1 MTDAP
6 TPAAG
11 AAPGAAKPAAKQAA
25 KAGAKP
31 AAKPGARPAARAKPA
46 PKPPKPRRALIR
58 PGLLPATIFVATLVL
73 GFKVGDIW
81 LTVTTGK
88 GLSLIPTSIA
98 EEAAPQGLPETKQ
111 ANAVTVAPAKPA
123 VAPAGLPAASVQVA
137 EAEQQHAQTPPAA
150 GGEHGQPAAAAGDHA
165 QAPATAPAADPNSP
179 APSGAP
185 GQGFTPTEVEIL
197 QRLQERREQLDSRGR
212 ELDQR
217 EAMLTAA
224 ETRFDQKI
232 TELQNLKKEIQGLL
246 TQANAEQQA
255 QLDSLVKIYETMKP
269 ADAAKIFNNL
279 ENDVLLNV
287 ISRMKE
293 AKVAPVFAAMD
304 EKRAQE
310 VTILLAARKRLPTV
324 PE

>member
-6 TPAAG
+6 TPSAG
-11 AAPGAAKPAAKQAA
+11 ATPGSVKPPVKPVA
-25 KAGAKP
+25 KAAAKP
-31 AAKPGARPAARAKPA
+31 AAKPGVRPAAARGKPP
-46 PKPPKPRRALIR
+46 PKPPKARRALMR
-58 PGLLPATIFVATLVL
+58 PGLLPVTIFVATLVL

-88 GLSLIPTSIA
+88 GLSLIPASVA
-98 EEAAPQGLPETKQ
+98 EETAPQGLPAAKS
-111 ANAVTVAPAKPA
+111 ANAVAVAPAKNT
-123 VAPAGLPAASVQVA
+123 APTSAIPAAPIQVA
-137 EAEQQHAQTPPAA
+137 EQQPAQTPPASGA
-150 GGEHGQPAAAAGDHA
+150 EHTQPAAAGDHA

-185 GQGFTPTEVEIL
+185 GQGFTPTEVELL
-197 QRLQERREQLDSRGR
+197 QRLQERREQLDTRAR

>member
-6 TPAAG
+6 TQPAAK
-11 AAPGAAKPAAKQAA
+11 PTPKPAAKAA
-25 KAGAKP
+25 SKPGAKP
-31 AAKPGARPAARAKPA
+31 AARKA
-46 PKPPKPRRALIR
+46 PPKPAKPKRALMR

-88 GLSLIPTSIA
+88 GLSLIPASVA
-98 EEAAPQGLPETKQ
+98 EETVPQGLPETRPAATPVAKQ
-111 ANAVTVAPAKPA
+111 AAVPSAPALTP
-123 VAPAGLPAASVQVA
+123 PPTQVA
-137 EAEQQHAQTPPAA
+137 EAPQEHQAPATPPAA
-150 GGEHGQPAAAAGDHA
+150 GEH
-165 QAPATAPAADPNSP
+165 APATQPPADANSP
-179 APSGAP
+179 APSGTP
-185 GQGFTPTEVEIL
+185 GQGFTPTEVELL

-279 ENDVLLNV
+279 ENNVLLNV

>member
-6 TPAAG
+6 TPSAG
-11 AAPGAAKPAAKQAA
+11 TSPGSAKTAAKPAAKAA
-25 KAGAKP
+25 PKP
-31 AAKPGARPAARAKPA
+31 AAKPAARPASKAKPA
-46 PKPPKPRRALIR
+46 AAKPPKQRRSLIR

-88 GLSLIPTSIA
+88 GLSLIPASVA
-98 EEAAPQGLPETKQ
+98 EETAPQGLPEAKP
-111 ANAVTVAPAKPA
+111 ANAVA
-123 VAPAGLPAASVQVA
+123 VAPAPRPSAPVQVA
-137 EAEQQHAQTPPAA
+137 AAEQQPAQTPPAT
-150 GGEHGQPAAAAGDHA
+150 GGDHSQPAAGGDHA
-165 QAPATAPAADPNSP
+165 QAPTTAPAADPNSP

-246 TQANAEQQA
+246 TQANSEQQA

>member
-1 MTDAP
+1 MTDPSSQAAATAP
-6 TPAAG
+6 S
-11 AAPGAAKPAAKQAA
+11 APKPAAA
-25 KAGAKP
+25 KAAPKSGVKATARPTAGRANKP
-31 AAKPGARPAARAKPA
+31 ALKSQ
-46 PKPPKPRRALIR
+46 KPPQPPRVRNALMR
-58 PGLLPATIFVATLVL
+58 PGLLPVTILVAVLVL

-81 LTVTTGK
+81 LTISTGK
-88 GLSLIPTSIA
+88 GLSLIPSSVAQETP
-98 EEAAPQGLPETKQ
+98 PQGLPEKK
-111 ANAVTVAPAKPA
+111 NAVV
-123 VAPAGLPAASVQVA
+123 PAALQVA
-137 EAEQQHAQTPPAA
+137 EAPPAQQHETKP
-150 GGEHGQPAAAAGDHA
+150 AGDHEA
-165 QAPATAPAADPNSP
+165 TQPGAGEHAAPAPAADPNSP

-185 GQGFTPTEVEIL
+185 GQNFTPTQVELL
-197 QRLQERREQLDSRGR
+197 QRLQERREQLDARGR

-217 EAMLTAA
+217 EAILTAA

-232 TELQNLKKEIQGLL
+232 AELQTLKKEIQGLL

-279 ENDVLLNV
+279 DNNVLLNV

-310 VTILLAARKRLPTV
+310 VTILLAARKKLPTV

>member
-11 AAPGAAKPAAKQAA
+11 AAPGPTKPATKPAAKPAP
-25 KAGAKP
+25 KA
-31 AAKPGARPAARAKPA
+31 AAKPGARPAARGKPV
-46 PKPPKPRRALIR
+46 PQPPKARRSLMR

-88 GLSLIPTSIA
+88 GLSLIPASVA
-98 EEAAPQGLPETKQ
+98 EETVPQGLPETKP
-111 ANAVTVAPAKPA
+111 ANAVA
-123 VAPAGLPAASVQVA
+123 VAPAPAKTPPAVPPAPVQVA
-137 EAEQQHAQTPPAA
+137 SAEQQPAQTPPAA
-150 GGEHGQPAAAAGDHA
+150 AEGEHGQ
-165 QAPATAPAADPNSP
+165 APAADPNSP

>member
-11 AAPGAAKPAAKQAA
+11 AAPGPTKPATKPAAKPAP
-25 KAGAKP
+25 KA
-31 AAKPGARPAARAKPA
+31 AAKPGARPAGRGKPV
-46 PKPPKPRRALIR
+46 PKPPKARRSLMR

-88 GLSLIPTSIA
+88 GLSLIPASVA
-98 EEAAPQGLPETKQ
+98 EETVPQGLPETK
-111 ANAVTVAPAKPA
+111 AAGTVAIAPAKNPTVVPPA
-123 VAPAGLPAASVQVA
+123 PVQVA
-137 EAEQQHAQTPPAA
+137 EAEQQPAHTPPAA
-150 GGEHGQPAAAAGDHA
+150 GGDHGQPAATGGEHG
-165 QAPATAPAADPNSP
+165 QAPAADPNSP

>member
-6 TPAAG
+6 SPKSGQPQRPAAV
-11 AAPGAAKPAAKQAA
+11 KPAV
-25 KAGAKP
+25 
-31 AAKPGARPAARAKPA
+31 RPAARPATKAKGKAA
-46 PKPPKPRRALIR
+46 PKAAKPRRALIR
-58 PGLLPATIFVATLVL
+58 PGLLPATIFVGMLVL
-73 GFKVGDIW
+73 GFKIGDIW
-81 LTVTTGK
+81 LTLTTGQ
-88 GLSLIPTSIA
+88 GLTLVSASVA
-98 EEAAPQGLPETKQ
+98 ETPAPQGLPETEAKPG
-111 ANAVTVAPAKPA
+111 VTVPKPAA
-123 VAPAGLPAASVQVA
+123 VAPPATAAG
-137 EAEQQHAQTPPAA
+137 QTPPLQVASAEQAQPEHKPA
-150 GGEHGQPAAAAGDHA
+150 GEDHAPAAA
-165 QAPATAPAADPNSP
+165 PAATVQTEGA

-185 GQGFTPTEVEIL
+185 GQSFTPTELELL
-197 QRLQERREQLDSRGR
+197 QRLQERREQLESRAR
-212 ELDQR
+212 ELDMR

-224 ETRFDQKI
+224 EQRFDQKI
-232 TELQNLKKEIQGLL
+232 GELQTLKKEIQGLL

-269 ADAAKIFNNL
+269 ADAAKIFNKL

-293 AKVAPVFAAMD
+293 AKVAPVLAAME

>member
-1 MTDAP
+1 MTNAP
-6 TPAAG
+6 TP
-11 AAPGAAKPAAKQAA
+11 PAAKPAAKAAAAA
-25 KAGAKP
+25 KPAARP
-31 AAKPGARPAARAKPA
+31 AAKPGPRPPARKAPVKPA
-46 PKPPKPRRALIR
+46 KSRRALMR

-81 LTVTTGK
+81 LTVSTGK
-88 GLSLIPTSIA
+88 GLSLIPASVA
-98 EEAAPQGLPETKQ
+98 EETVPQGLPETKPV
-111 ANAVTVAPAKPA
+111 ATVAVATPA
-123 VAPAGLPAASVQVA
+123 
-137 EAEQQHAQTPPAA
+137 
-150 GGEHGQPAAAAGDHA
+150 
-165 QAPATAPAADPNSP
+165 APATAPATASAPPTTPVQVAEAAQEQPQPAPPSTPPAEASSP
-179 APSGAP
+179 APSGPP
-185 GQGFTPTEVEIL
+185 GQGFTPTEVELL
-197 QRLQERREQLDSRGR
+197 QRLQERREQLDNRAR

-217 EAMLTAA
+217 EAILAAA

-246 TQANAEQQA
+246 TQANSEQQA

-269 ADAAKIFNNL
+269 VDAAKIFNNL
-279 ENDVLLNV
+279 DNDVLLNV
-287 ISRMKE
+287 ISQMKE

>member
-1 MTDAP
+1 MSDLPAQP
-6 TPAAG
+6 AGATPA
-11 AAPGAAKPAAKQAA
+11 KPQAT
-25 KAGAKP
+25 
-31 AAKPGARPAARAKPA
+31 AKPA
-46 PKPPKPRRALIR
+46 PKPAARPGANPAVRSRKAPPKPAKPRRALMR

-88 GLSLIPTSIA
+88 GLSLIPASVA
-98 EEAAPQGLPETKQ
+98 EETAPRGLPETKSG
-111 ANAVTVAPAKPA
+111 NVMPVSKPA
-123 VAPAGLPAASVQVA
+123 PLPVNPAATMPAVQVA
-137 EAEQQHAQTPPAA
+137 EAAQEQHQQPAATSPAAGEQAHSPAQTPPTDAS
-150 GGEHGQPAAAAGDHA
+150 G
-165 QAPATAPAADPNSP
+165 P

-185 GQGFTPTEVEIL
+185 GQGFTPTQVELL
-197 QRLQERREQLDSRGR
+197 QRLQERREQLDARGR

-279 ENDVLLNV
+279 ENNVLLNV

>member
-1 MTDAP
+1 MTD
-6 TPAAG
+6 TPS
-11 AAPGAAKPAAKQAA
+11 PPAAKPAAKPA
-25 KAGAKP
+25 AGAKP
-31 AAKPGARPAARAKPA
+31 AARPAAKPGTRPAARKA
-46 PKPPKPRRALIR
+46 PVKAAKPRRALIR

-88 GLSLIPTSIA
+88 GLSLIPASVA
-98 EEAAPQGLPETKQ
+98 EETVPQGLPDVKP
-111 ANAVTVAPAKPA
+111 AAAVAVPGAPASTGLASIPA
-123 VAPAGLPAASVQVA
+123 PIQVA
-137 EAEQQHAQTPPAA
+137 EAASEQQPATPQHPPAA
-150 GGEHGQPAAAAGDHA
+150 GGEH
-165 QAPATAPAADPNSP
+165 APAPAAEHGAPPADASSP
-179 APSGAP
+179 APSGTP
-185 GQGFTPTEVEIL
+185 GQGFTPTEVELL
-197 QRLQERREQLDSRGR
+197 QRLQERREQLDSRAR

-279 ENDVLLNV
+279 DNIVLLNV

>member
-6 TPAAG
+6 PNRPDHPQRPVPARPAA
-11 AAPGAAKPAAKQAA
+11 ATAKPAARPAPKPAA
-25 KAGAKP
+25 KAKGKP
-31 AAKPGARPAARAKPA
+31 AAKPA
-46 PKPPKPRRALIR
+46 KPRRALIR
-58 PGLLPATIFVATLVL
+58 PGLLPATIFVGMLVL
-73 GFKVGDIW
+73 GFKIGDIW
-81 LTVTTGK
+81 LTLTTGQ
-88 GLSLIPTSIA
+88 GLSLVSASVA
-98 EEAAPQGLPETKQ
+98 ETPAPQGLPETE
-111 ANAVTVAPAKPA
+111 AKPA
-123 VAPAGLPAASVQVA
+123 AVVPKPAGASPAPAAPVQVA
-137 EAEQQHAQTPPAA
+137 AAEQAAAPEQKPASDAHAPPAT
-150 GGEHGQPAAAAGDHA
+150 P
-165 QAPATAPAADPNSP
+165 APAVQTEGA

-185 GQGFTPTEVEIL
+185 GQSFTPTELELL
-197 QRLQERREQLDSRGR
+197 QRLQERREQLESRAR
-212 ELDQR
+212 ELDMR

-224 ETRFDQKI
+224 EQRFDQKI
-232 TELQNLKKEIQGLL
+232 GELQNLKKEIQGLL

-269 ADAAKIFNNL
+269 ADAAKIFNKL

-293 AKVAPVFAAMD
+293 AKVAPVLAAME

>member
-1 MTDAP
+1 MTNAP
-6 TPAAG
+6 TQS
-11 AAPGAAKPAAKQAA
+11 AAKPAAKPA
-25 KAGAKP
+25 AGAKP
-31 AAKPGARPAARAKPA
+31 AVKQAAKPGARPSARPATPSKPA
-46 PKPPKPRRALIR
+46 KPRRALMR

-88 GLSLIPTSIA
+88 GLSLIPASVA
-98 EEAAPQGLPETKQ
+98 EESVPQGLPE
-111 ANAVTVAPAKPA
+111 ARPPASVAVPALPSA
-123 VAPAGLPAASVQVA
+123 VPAAPVQVA
-137 EAEQQHAQTPPAA
+137 EAAQEQQHSAPQTPAAA
-150 GGEHGQPAAAAGDHA
+150 GGGPG
-165 QAPATAPAADPNSP
+165 QAPAASGDHGAPPASASSP
-179 APSGAP
+179 APSGTP
-185 GQGFTPTEVEIL
+185 GQGFTPTEVELL
-197 QRLQERREQLDSRGR
+197 QRLQERREQLDNRAR

-279 ENDVLLNV
+279 ENNVLLNV

>member
-6 TPAAG
+6 NQP
-11 AAPGAAKPAAKQAA
+11 AAKPATKPVT
-25 KAGAKP
+25 GAKP
-31 AAKPGARPAARAKPA
+31 APKQAAKPGARPAARKAPAKPA
-46 PKPPKPRRALIR
+46 KPRRALMR

-88 GLSLIPTSIA
+88 GLSLIPASVA
-98 EEAAPQGLPETKQ
+98 EETVPQGLPDTKPS
-111 ANAVTVAPAKPA
+111 ATVGIPASTPAPAPA
-123 VAPAGLPAASVQVA
+123 SAPVQVA
-137 EAEQQHAQTPPAA
+137 EAAQEQQHAAPQTPPAA
-150 GGEHGQPAAAAGDHA
+150 GEHGQ
-165 QAPATAPAADPNSP
+165 APAAEHGAPPADASSP
-179 APSGAP
+179 APSGTP
-185 GQGFTPTEVEIL
+185 GQGFTPTEVELL
-197 QRLQERREQLDSRGR
+197 QRLQERREQLDSRAR

-279 ENDVLLNV
+279 DNIVLLNV

>member
-1 MTDAP
+1 MTDASP
-6 TPAAG
+6 TPA
-11 AAPGAAKPAAKQAA
+11 PKPAAQSAN
-25 KAGAKP
+25 GAKP
-31 AAKPGARPAARAKPA
+31 GTRPAARPAAKSGVR
-46 PKPPKPRRALIR
+46 KPPPKAGKPRRALMR

-88 GLSLIPTSIA
+88 GLSLIPASVA
-98 EEAAPQGLPETKQ
+98 EETSPQGLPDSRSVTPV
-111 ANAVTVAPAKPA
+111 AVPAPA
-123 VAPAGLPAASVQVA
+123 APASAQAPVQVA
-137 EAEQQHAQTPPAA
+137 EVAAQEKPPAA
-150 GGEHGQPAAAAGDHA
+150 AGEGTVPPPAEPAPLPADAA
-165 QAPATAPAADPNSP
+165 SP
-179 APSGAP
+179 APSGTP
-185 GQGFTPTEVEIL
+185 GQGFTPTEVELL
-197 QRLQERREQLDSRGR
+197 QRLQERREQLDSRAR

-279 ENDVLLNV
+279 ENNVLLNV

>member
-11 AAPGAAKPAAKQAA
+11 TAPGAAKPAAKPAAQA
-25 KAGAKP
+25 GTKP
-31 AAKPGARPAARAKPA
+31 AAKPGARAAARGKPA
-46 PKPPKPRRALIR
+46 PKPPKARRALMR

-98 EEAAPQGLPETKQ
+98 EETAPQGLPEIKQ

-123 VAPAGLPAASVQVA
+123 VAPASVPSAPVQVA

-150 GGEHGQPAAAAGDHA
+150 GGEHAQPAAAGDHA

>member
-6 TPAAG
+6 SPSGAKPPVRPAPAARQ
-11 AAPGAAKPAAKQAA
+11 AARPAAKH
-25 KAGAKP
+25 GAKP
-31 AAKPGARPAARAKPA
+31 AARKAPAKAAR
-46 PKPPKPRRALIR
+46 PRRALMR

-88 GLSLIPTSIA
+88 GLSLIPASVA
-98 EEAAPQGLPETKQ
+98 EETVPQGLP
-111 ANAVTVAPAKPA
+111 APVPAGSAAVSPPA
-123 VAPAGLPAASVQVA
+123 VLSTPSPTTAPVQVA
-137 EAEQQHAQTPPAA
+137 EAAVQEQTQAA
-150 GGEHGQPAAAAGDHA
+150 GGA
-165 QAPATAPAADPNSP
+165 QAPNPPADHATPPPEASSP

-185 GQGFTPTEVEIL
+185 GQGFTPTEVELL
-197 QRLQERREQLDSRGR
+197 QRLQERREQLDNRAR

>member
-11 AAPGAAKPAAKQAA
+11 SAPGPAKPAAKPAAKAAPKPAA
-25 KAGAKP
+25 KAGA
-31 AAKPGARPAARAKPA
+31 RPAVARGKPA
-46 PKPPKPRRALIR
+46 PKPAKPRRALMR

-81 LTVTTGK
+81 LTVSTGK
-88 GLSLIPTSIA
+88 GLSLIPTSVA
-98 EEAAPQGLPETKQ
+98 EEAAPQGLPETKP
-111 ANAVTVAPAKPA
+111 ANAVA
-123 VAPAGLPAASVQVA
+123 VAPAAVQPAPVQVA
-137 EAEQQHAQTPPAA
+137 QAEPQHAQTPPAA
-150 GGEHGQPAAAAGDHA
+150 GGEHAQPAAAGDHA

-224 ETRFDQKI
+224 EARFDQKI